1 MKISQ
6 GQIPATPIEPA
17 SGPARP
23 AKSES
28 VPNPEPAASTV
39 EVAAKTAGTQALKP
53 VEDPTNVTLRRDTS
67 GRVYYVVSD
76 ANSGQE
82 ILEVPPKALRDV
94 GQGIADYLKEEQSK
108 AGAHVKIKA

>member
-6 GQIPATPIEPA
+6 GQILPTLAELVSSP
-17 SGPARP
+17 RF

-28 VPNPEPAASTV
+28 AANPEPAASTV
-39 EVAAKTAGTQALKP
+39 EIAAKTAGTQALKP
-53 VEDPTNVTLRRDTS
+53 VEDPTNVTLRRDTN

-94 GQGIADYLKEEQSK
+94 GQGIEDYLKEEQSK
-108 AGAHVKIKA
+108 AGAHVTIKA